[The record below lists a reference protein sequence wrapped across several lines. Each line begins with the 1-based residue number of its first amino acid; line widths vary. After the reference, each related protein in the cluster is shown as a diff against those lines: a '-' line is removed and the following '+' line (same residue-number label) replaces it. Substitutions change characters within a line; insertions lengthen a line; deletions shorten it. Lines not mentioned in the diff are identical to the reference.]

1 MQPVP
6 RIAVTPGE
14 PAGIG
19 PEIVL
24 KLAQQALAFE
34 IVAVASKVLLESL
47 ARQLRIDV
55 SVSIFNPED
64 IPAPHN
70 PGQLKVVDIPVPN
83 QVIPGEPDVENSN
96 YVIETQNTAI
106 VLART
111 DVGQAVATGPVQKS
125 IINEAGIFFSGHT
138 EFFAERTGG
147 CPVMLLSNEMGSTGT
162 AQVLRVALMTTHLAV
177 ADVPAQITVQRI
189 EEVLGVLHH
198 DLINRFG
205 IENPHIS
212 VCGLNPHAGED
223 GHLGSEEKE
232 IIGPALDRLRKQG
245 LQLEGPIPADTAFA
259 RGNPCTRD
267 VIVVMYHDQ
276 GLPVIKYGDF
286 GNIVNV
292 TLGLPLIRTS
302 VDHGTALDIAGQ
314 GIADA
319 GSIRVAAEMAA
330 KLTATAP
337 SKSA

>member
-1 MQPVP
+1 M
-6 RIAVTPGE
+6 
-14 PAGIG
+14 
-19 PEIVL
+19 
-24 KLAQQALAFE
+24 
-34 IVAVASKVLLESL
+34 
-47 ARQLRIDV
+47 
-55 SVSIFNPED
+55 SVNIFNPED

-96 YVIETQNTAI
+96 YVIETLNTAI
-106 VLART
+106 GLART
-111 DVGQAVATGPVQKS
+111 DVCQAVATGPVQKS

-245 LQLEGPIPADTAFA
+245 MQLEGPIPADTAFA
-259 RGNPCTRD
+259 RGKPCTRD
-267 VIVVMYHDQ
+267 AIVVMYHDQ

-330 KLTATAP
+330 KLAATAP
-337 SKSA
+337 GKST